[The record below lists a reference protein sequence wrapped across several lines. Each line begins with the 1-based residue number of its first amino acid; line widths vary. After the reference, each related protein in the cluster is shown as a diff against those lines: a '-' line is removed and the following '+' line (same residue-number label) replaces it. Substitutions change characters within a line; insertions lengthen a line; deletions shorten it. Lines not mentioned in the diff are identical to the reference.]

1 MGGISIS
8 LHSENEHW
16 EYNEDYGKL
25 KTRLAHPGYDTRGCS
40 VCGKDYVTAKK
51 ATNVTPTCRRTACIK
66 TKEVSTG

>member
-25 KTRLAHPGYDTRGCS
+25 KTRLAHPGYITRGCS
-40 VCGKDYVTAKK
+40 VCGKDYVTAKRAK
-51 ATNVTPTCRRTACIK
+51 NVTSTCRRTACIL
-66 TKEVSTG
+66 EVRDG